1 MGSRP
6 QESKSIR
13 VVLLEPYCVL
23 REGLSALLGRMR
35 GVRVVGQFESLS
47 TFLAWYPTQRIDV
60 VVVGYHLHNVASMSW
75 LQFCRR
81 QQKGPAMLVLNGL
94 NHPRHA
100 RAVMELGAQ
109 GVVDLRSTAA
119 DLEEAVRAVA
129 AGRRHESAEHKL
141 PPGDRLYGLSSR
153 EFDVLML
160 TAMGFR
166 LKEIAER
173 LGVADQTAYSYRA
186 RVNEKLGLKTP
197 SEMVRFA
204 CDYGLLMSD
213 AASARPKRVRTARA
227 RSRRM

>member
-1 MGSRP
+1 MGQSSR
-6 QESKSIR
+6 QDKTIR

-23 REGLSALLGRMR
+23 REGLSAILGRVR
-35 GVRVVGQFESLS
+35 GVRLVGQFDSLS
-47 TFLAWYPTQRIDV
+47 RFLTWYPTQHIDV

-81 QQKGPAMLVLNGL
+81 QQNGPAILVLNGL

-119 DLEEAVRAVA
+119 DIEAAVRAVA
-129 AGRRHESAEHKL
+129 AGRRHE
-141 PPGDRLYGLSSR
+141 PPEQKVPRGDRLHGLSSR

-197 SEMVRFA
+197 SEIVRFA
-204 CDYGLLMSD
+204 CDYGLLISD
-213 AASARPKRVRTARA
+213 AASARAKGDRTAHA
-227 RSRRM
+227 RSRRK